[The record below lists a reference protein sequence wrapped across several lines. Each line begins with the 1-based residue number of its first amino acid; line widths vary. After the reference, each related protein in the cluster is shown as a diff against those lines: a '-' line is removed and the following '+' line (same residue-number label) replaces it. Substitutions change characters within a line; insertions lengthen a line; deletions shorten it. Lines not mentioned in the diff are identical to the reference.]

1 MKTSSARSTFRPTST
16 LLGLVLFCL
25 AVATA
30 TAESATGSVRGRVS
44 SDETKSYLQ
53 GANVAIEELRLSTY
67 TDRDGE
73 FLLAGVPV
81 GIHQLRVNYTGLTTR
96 TVAVTV
102 SPGATA
108 QLDVELGAEVHQLQ
122 AFNVTADK
130 EGRALAIMQQRAAD
144 NVKNVVA
151 ADAFGSAGDG
161 NVADLLQRLPGI
173 TVSYTS
179 ADPDQVSIRGVSPE
193 MSTVTIDGA
202 PVANAAAGTART
214 FRFTITSNIS
224 MLESVE
230 VTKALTPE
238 MDAASVGG
246 AINLRSKTPFQS
258 KVTRSYEFQL
268 GGNLESRSDSA
279 HRMHPNFNAS
289 MTRIFGTERRIGL
302 TLAAN
307 YTAYYQIQDQVGYTF
322 TPTLT
327 TPTYVT
333 RFFFNDGPKIT
344 YRASVS
350 GRLDYE
356 LAKTWTIY
364 GSVAANYW
372 RAELANKVRDW
383 TTAAA
388 AVAPG
393 YTELVTEA
401 LVSPSSATSFSLN
414 NSMTLATSVLLQAG
428 GRNRF
433 DTIDLDYDFSYSPG
447 KNRVENIGRHANLT
461 GNLTGVGWRL
471 DRGASTQYPAMQF
484 TGGPDPQDLN
494 NYGTLRFNTGRN
506 FTWENIWS
514 ARANAKKTFAT
525 RWPIE
530 LKVGG
535 VVRGQDRDYNNTP
548 ANYAYVGADG
558 IAGRNA
564 ATGVNDD
571 LFARFADTEYRRD
584 PTVGGYPS
592 PVWPNAAKIA
602 ARFDSNPNEFQ
613 LDTYN
618 NVRTKLQSLRNARE
632 EIQAG
637 YLQGKIGFGRFSLLT
652 GLRAESTDVRGEG
665 PLQGPILNT
674 IAVPGTGTV
683 RQETVAEALT
693 RIRGETAAQRTA
705 RTTAEAARRTADP
718 VGAAIEEWGNVRRV
732 NEASYTKVFPS
743 IHGRFAFT
751 RNLIARASWATGIGR
766 PNFTNIMPLETANY
780 TNSTV
785 SASNPDLKPQYVK
798 NSDLT
803 LEYYFEPVGML
814 SAGVFRKDLSDFI
827 YSDSGGMVPTGPEN
841 GFNGL
846 YENFQLTTSKNG
858 GNARIQGIEFAYQQQ
873 FTFLPG
879 WFRGLG
885 MFANYTRLQTEG
897 DYGST
902 TPRTTSSVPGFVP
915 RSANIGVSYSYGR
928 VSLRAK
934 WNYKSLAL
942 FSYSTTPASL
952 RYNPSQGRI
961 DLSARYKLTRNL
973 DLYGDAINVTAV
985 PMVFQGPMPGRR
997 DSISDYG
1004 AKVSFGV
1011 SGRY

>member
-1 MKTSSARSTFRPTST
+1 MNASPSRPTSRLT
-16 LLGLVLFCL
+16 SFRIGLILFCL
-25 AVATA
+25 TVASA
-30 TAESATGSVRGRVS
+30 SAQPATGTVRGRVS
-44 SDETKSYLQ
+44 SEESKSYLQ
-53 GANVAIEELRLSTY
+53 GASVILEALRLSTY
-67 TDRDGE
+67 TDSEGG
-73 FLLAGVPV
+73 FVFVGLPV
-81 GIHQLRVNYTGLTTR
+81 GSHQLVVSYTGLKTRSVVVNVTAGTTL
-96 TVAVTV
+96 
-102 SPGATA
+102 ATEI
-108 QLDVELGAEVHQLQ
+108 ELGAEVQQLS
-122 AFNVTADK
+122 AFTVTADK

-151 ADAFGSAGDG
+151 ADAFGAAGEG

-202 PVANAAAGTART
+202 PVANATAGTART

-238 MDAASVGG
+238 MDAASIGG

-268 GGNLESRSDSA
+268 GGNIESRSDSA
-279 HRMHPNFNAS
+279 HRSHPSLNAS
-289 MTRIFGTERRIGL
+289 LTRVFGTDRRLGL

-322 TPTLT
+322 NPTLT
-327 TPTYVT
+327 GPAYVT

-344 YRASVS
+344 YRSAVS

-356 LAKTWTIY
+356 LSKRWTIY
-364 GSVAANYW
+364 GSVAANYY
-372 RAELANKVRDW
+372 RSELANKVRDW

-414 NSMTLATSVLLQAG
+414 NSVVLATSVLFQTG

-433 DTIDLDYDFSYSPG
+433 DTVELDYDFSYSPA
-447 KNRVENIGRHANLT
+447 KNRVENNGQHANLT
-461 GNLTGVGWRL
+461 GNITGVGWRL
-471 DRGASTQYPAMQF
+471 DRGPSTQYPAMRY

-506 FTWENIWS
+506 FTWDNVWS

-530 LKVGG
+530 LKAGG
-535 VVRGQDRDYNNTP
+535 VLRGQDRDYNNTP
-548 ANYAYVGADG
+548 SNYAYLGADG
-558 IAGRNA
+558 VAGRNA

-571 LFARFADTEYRRD
+571 QFGRFLETEYRRD
-584 PTVGGYPS
+584 PTTGGYPS
-592 PVWPNAAKIA
+592 APWPSAKKVAERFEAAP
-602 ARFDSNPNEFQ
+602 REFQ

-618 NVRTKLQSLRNARE
+618 NLRTKLQSLRNARE

-637 YLQGKIGFGRFSLLT
+637 YLQGKVGLGRLSVLT
-652 GLRAESTDVRGEG
+652 GVRVESTDVRGVG
-665 PLQGPILNT
+665 PVQGPILNS
-674 IAVPGTGTV
+674 IVDSRTGTV
-683 RQETVAEALT
+683 RTETVTEALS
-693 RIRGETAAQRTA
+693 RIRSETAAQRTA
-705 RTTAEAARRTADP
+705 RTAAEAARRAVDP
-718 VGAAIEEWGNVRRV
+718 VGAAIEEWGSVRRT

-743 IHGRFAFT
+743 VHGRFAFT

-785 SASNPDLKPQYVK
+785 SASNPDLKPQYAK
-798 NSDLT
+798 NTDVT

-814 SAGVFRKDLSDFI
+814 SAGVFRKDLTDFI
-827 YSDSGGMVPTGPEN
+827 YSDSGGTVPTGPNN

-915 RSANIGVSYSYGR
+915 RSANVGVSYSHGR

-942 FSYSTTPASL
+942 FSYSTNPASL
-952 RYNPSQGRI
+952 RYNPGQGRI
-961 DLSARYKLTRNL
+961 DLSARFKLTRNL
-973 DLYGDAINVTAV
+973 DL
-985 PMVFQGPMPGRR
+985 
-997 DSISDYG
+997 
-1004 AKVSFGV
+1004 
-1011 SGRY
+1011 